1 MLDHFGSRLI
11 FSLLVVSNFF
21 LLLSVVSYIFR
32 RLSVAG

>member
-1 MLDHFGSRLI
+1 MLDHFGSWLI

-32 RLSVAG
+32 RLSLAG